1 MTTTLDI
8 PAGPHTLSTGWLTAA
23 LRQSGA
29 VRDANVTSLKSSII
43 GEGAGF
49 MGQLAKLSVQ
59 YDKPEDGAP
68 KALIAKFPAA
78 AQENREV
85 AMFFRFYERETGFY
99 REIADRVELRTPR
112 CYFNAFDPSNGD
124 FALLLEDLAPARVGD
139 QLAGCS
145 AEEAALAIRELAK
158 FQATW
163 WNSPAL
169 AKLDWMPVINADWN
183 VQAAEENYEQ
193 AWGPFVDFASSYL
206 SPALR
211 DVGER
216 FGKNIPK
223 LMNQFGS
230 ALPPLRANGL
240 GVHPQ

>member
-8 PAGPHTLSTGWLTAA
+8 PAGPHTLSADWLTAA

-29 VRDANVTSLKSSII
+29 VRDANVTSVKSSII

-49 MGQLAKLSVQ
+49 MGQLAKLSLQ

-78 AQENREV
+78 AQENRDV

-124 FALLLEDLAPARVGD
+124 FALLLGTSRRRAW
-139 QLAGCS
+139 
-145 AEEAALAIRELAK
+145 
-158 FQATW
+158 ATS
-163 WNSPAL
+163 SPA
-169 AKLDWMPVINADWN
+169 
-183 VQAAEENYEQ
+183 AA
-193 AWGPFVDFASSYL
+193 WRRRRWRSVSWRSS
-206 SPALR
+206 R
-211 DVGER
+211 R
-216 FGKNIPK
+216 
-223 LMNQFGS
+223 
-230 ALPPLRANGL
+230 L
-240 GVHPQ
+240 GGTAPRWRSWTGCP